1 MSKRFVF
8 RGAVLAA
15 TVAGSVL
22 TAGSAMASTA
32 EPCAAGASGD
42 VAAASCTP
50 YRKQS
55 EGWSSKTA
63 CNRAGNE
70 GAQAMRWTGWNCN
83 QALAGWELWVRT
95 CTTLAAEKASAT
107 TRETV

>member
-1 MSKRFVF
+1 MSKRFVV
-8 RGAVLAA
+8 RGFVLSAA
-15 TVAGSVL
+15 VAGSML

-32 EPCAAGASGD
+32 EPCAVGASGD

-55 EGWSSKTA
+55 QGWSSKTA

-95 CTTLAAEKASAT
+95 CTALAAEKAAVT

>member
-1 MSKRFVF
+1 MDKRFVL

-15 TVAGSVL
+15 TLAGSVL

-32 EPCAAGASGD
+32 ESCAAGAPGD

-50 YRKQS
+50 YRKVS
-55 EGWSSKTA
+55 EGWSSKTS

-70 GAQAMRWTGWNCN
+70 GAQAGRWTGWNCN

-95 CTTLAAEKASAT
+95 CTALAADEDAVT
-107 TRETV
+107 TREIV